1 MSESRDY
8 LLDSTMIGYVA
19 AAKCGGGLDPGKVA
33 TVSSHIEEV
42 RGAGRRIF
50 ISAITVGESEYGLR
64 TAPKSDPIKQAE
76 ARAVV
81 DAFMPGLVLAVDTT
95 VAREYYSDLQ
105 ARLFAKF
112 APKDRRGLA
121 KTNFIGEWIDP
132 TDQKTLGIQENDVWI
147 AAVAMTYNLT
157 LVSGDKMVRI
167 RQVAGPAL
175 SYENW
180 LN

>member
-1 MSESRDY
+1 MSEHRDY

-33 TVSSHIEEV
+33 TVSNRIEQV
-42 RGAGRRIF
+42 RGTGCRIY
-50 ISAITVGESEYGLR
+50 ISSITVGESEYGLR
-64 TAPKSDPIKQAE
+64 CAPKSDSVQQAE
-76 ARAVV
+76 ARAVIH
-81 DAFMPGLVLAVDTT
+81 AFSPGLVLPIDTT
-95 VAREYYSDLQ
+95 VARDYYSDLR
-105 ARLFAKF
+105 ARLFAKY

-132 TDQKTLGIQENDVWI
+132 ADQKALGIQENDVWI

-157 LVSGDKMVRI
+157 LVSGDKMARI
-167 RQVAGPAL
+167 RYVAGSSF